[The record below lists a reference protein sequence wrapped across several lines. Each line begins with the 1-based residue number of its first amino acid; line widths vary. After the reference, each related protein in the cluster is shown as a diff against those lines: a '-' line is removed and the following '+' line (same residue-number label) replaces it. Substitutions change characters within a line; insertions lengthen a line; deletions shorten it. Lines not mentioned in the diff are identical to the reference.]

1 MSRRELGPAVVPLL
15 ALAVFI
21 AYIDRGNLAT
31 AAPLVK
37 DELRLTGTQL
47 GTLLSSFYWTYVPG
61 QILAASFAERWTVYR
76 VLALGAA
83 LWSLATAASGLAT
96 GFAALLVLR
105 LVVGL
110 AESAAYPCS
119 AKLLARHLPG
129 QKLGSANALISLGPA
144 LGPAFGTYV
153 GGQVMARFGWRA
165 TFFVFGLLSALWLV
179 PWRFATGQAPGE
191 ERALEATREEGDAP
205 SYAALLKRREMWGTC
220 LGHFCFTYGVHFVIY
235 WLPIYLVK
243 ARGFSVVQMAT
254 TGACLYL
261 VNAGA
266 SLLTGFTC
274 DRLMRAGAGATAV
287 RRAALI
293 GGCVL
298 MASGLV
304 AVAYGDTAFAIA
316 GFAGTSVAHGV
327 MAPNVFATGQ
337 TLAGPLA
344 GGKWMGV
351 QNSIGNM
358 AGVVGPIATGYLV
371 DRTGS
376 FVWAFVVASA
386 IASIGIIGWSVMV
399 RRIAP
404 LEWSARRAAI
414 GVARPTSGSS
424 TA

>member
-1 MSRRELGPAVVPLL
+1 MSRKELGAAVVPLL
-15 ALAVFI
+15 ALAVFV

-37 DELRLTGTQL
+37 DELHLTGTQL
-47 GTLLSSFYWTYVPG
+47 GMLLSSFYWTYVPG
-61 QILAASFAERWTVYR
+61 QLLAASFAERWTVYR
-76 VLALGAA
+76 VLALGVA

-119 AKLLARHLPG
+119 AKLLARYVPG
-129 QKLGSANALISLGPA
+129 EKLGSANALIAVGQA
-144 LGPAFGTYV
+144 LGPAVGTYV
-153 GGQVMARFGWRA
+153 GGQVMAHLGWRP
-165 TFFVFGLLSALWLV
+165 TFFVFGLVSALWLV
-179 PWRFATGQAPGE
+179 PWRFATRHAPGE

-220 LGHFCFTYGVHFVIY
+220 LGHFCFTYAVYFVIY

-254 TGACLYL
+254 IGGCLYL
-261 VNAGA
+261 ANAGA
-266 SLLTGFTC
+266 ALLTGFTC
-274 DRLMRAGAGATAV
+274 DRLMRAGASATAV
-287 RRAALI
+287 RRTALI
-293 GGCVL
+293 GGSVL
-298 MASGLV
+298 MASSLV
-304 AVAYGDTAFAIA
+304 GVAYGDTAFAIA
-316 GFAGTSVAHGV
+316 GFAGTSVAHGL

-351 QNSIGNM
+351 QNCIGNM

-376 FVWAFVVASA
+376 FVWAFVVAGA
-386 IASIGIIGWSVMV
+386 IASIGIIGWSSMV

-404 LEWSARRAAI
+404 LDWSAKRFEEAA
-414 GVARPTSGSS
+414 AEQ
-424 TA
+424 AAQ

>member
-1 MSRRELGPAVVPLL
+1 MLRKELGPAVVPLL

-37 DELRLTGTQL
+37 DELGLTSTQL

-61 QILAASFAERWTVYR
+61 QVLAASFAERWSVYR
-76 VLALGAA
+76 VLALGVG
-83 LWSLATAASGLAT
+83 LWALATAASGLAT

-129 QKLGSANALISLGPA
+129 EKLGSANALIALGPA

-153 GGQVMARFGWRA
+153 GGQVMAHLGWRP
-165 TFFVFGLLSALWLV
+165 TFFFFGLLSALWLV
-179 PWRFATGQAPGE
+179 PWRFATARAPGE
-191 ERALEATREEGDAP
+191 AERVVGAAREEGDAP
-205 SYAALLKRREMWGTC
+205 PYAALLKRREMWGTC
-220 LGHFCFTYGVHFVIY
+220 LGHFCFTYGVYFVIY
-235 WLPIYLVK
+235 WLPTYLIK

-254 TGACLYL
+254 IGGFLYL

-266 SLLTGFTC
+266 GLLTGFTC
-274 DRLMRAGAGATAV
+274 DRMMRAGASATAV
-287 RRAALI
+287 RRTALI

-298 MASGLV
+298 MAASLV
-304 AVAYGDTAFAIA
+304 VVAYGDTTLAIA

-351 QNSIGNM
+351 QNCLGNM
-358 AGVVGPIATGYLV
+358 AGVVGPIATGYIV

-376 FVWAFVVASA
+376 FVWAFVVAAA
-386 IASIGIIGWSVMV
+386 IAAIGIIGWSALVK
-399 RRIAP
+399 RIAP
-404 LEWSARRAAI
+404 IEWSA
-414 GVARPTSGSS
+414 TS
-424 TA
+424 

>member
-1 MSRRELGPAVVPLL
+1 VSRGELGAAVVPLL

-31 AAPLVK
+31 AAPLLK
-37 DELRLTGTQL
+37 DELHLTGTQL

-61 QILAASFAERWTVYR
+61 QILAASLAERLTVYR
-76 VLALGAA
+76 VLAFGVA
-83 LWSLATAASGLAT
+83 LWSLATLASGLAT

-129 QKLGSANALISLGPA
+129 EKLGSANAQISVGVA

-153 GGQVMARFGWRA
+153 GGQVMARLGWRA
-165 TFFVFGLLSALWLV
+165 TFFVFGLVSALWLV
-179 PWRFATGQAPGE
+179 PWRLATGHARAD
-191 ERALEATREEGDAP
+191 ERALSAAREDGGAP
-205 SYAALLKRREMWGTC
+205 TYAALLKRRETWGTS
-220 LGHFCFTYGVHFVIY
+220 LGHFCFTYGVYFVIY

-243 ARGFSVVQMAT
+243 ARGFSLVQMAT
-254 TGACLYL
+254 IGGFVYL

-274 DRLMRAGAGATAV
+274 DRLMRGGASATAV
-287 RRAALI
+287 RRAALV

-298 MASGLV
+298 MAGSLFAV
-304 AVAYGDTAFAIA
+304 PYANAAIAVAGLAAA
-316 GFAGTSVAHGV
+316 SVAHGI

-337 TLAGPLA
+337 TLAGPLG

-358 AGVVGPIATGYLV
+358 AGIVGPIVTGYLV

-376 FVWAFVVASA
+376 FEWAFVVAGLV
-386 IASIGIIGWSVMV
+386 ASTGIIGWSVMV

-404 LEWSARRAAI
+404 LDWSV
-414 GVARPTSGSS
+414 GK
-424 TA
+424 